1 MPFFKLKDL
10 KEPHTNKVK
19 VKQKTIKKMIIKLLS
34 VPRFLTRISHI
45 SRQPVSYSKSQI
57 IGFHKTQDTR
67 AGIAKFNNK
76 SQ

>member
-10 KEPHTNKVK
+10 KEPDNNKVK

-34 VPRFLTRISHI
+34 VPRFPTCRSHI
-45 SRQPVSYSKSQI
+45 SRQPVSYGKSQI

-67 AGIAKFNNK
+67 AGIVKFNNK